1 MILVLGS
8 FNCTEGKGHVM
19 SKLRVAL
26 IAGGWSGEREISLE
40 SGASMYKGLDKDKY
54 EVKRYDPSIDL
65 MRLVEDSKNIDI
77 ALLALHGR
85 KGEDGTVQ
93 GFLELLDLPY
103 VGSGV
108 LASALAMNK
117 AVSKQFFKSAGLTVP
132 RELLFYKD
140 QDIDPAEIFATLGNP
155 VVIKPV
161 AEGSSIGLNI
171 CCTSQELNDGIKGA
185 FALSSELMV
194 EEHIDGRE
202 VSCAVLGNRHPEA
215 LPVIE
220 IIPQKQYRFFS
231 YTAKYVPGASEEI
244 CPASLP
250 SDIYEK
256 VQTNA
261 ITAHC
266 VLGCRNLSRTDMI
279 VTDRDVYV
287 LETNTL
293 PGMTENSLFPLA
305 ARTAGFSFSKLLERL
320 IELAFED

>member
-1 MILVLGS
+1 
-8 FNCTEGKGHVM
+8 M

-26 IAGGWSGEREISLE
+26 LAGGWSAEREISLQ
-40 SGASMYKGLDKDKY
+40 SGAAMYKSLDKDKY
-54 EVKRYDPSIDL
+54 EVKRYDPSTDL
-65 MRLVEDSKNIDI
+65 MRLADDSKNIDI
-77 ALLALHGR
+77 VLSALHGK
-85 KGEDGTVQ
+85 KGEDGAVQ

-117 AVSKQFFKSAGLTVP
+117 AVSKQFFKSAGLAVP
-132 RELLFYKD
+132 RELLVCKD
-140 QDIDPAEIFATLGNP
+140 HDIDPAAVFAALGDP

-161 AEGSSIGLNI
+161 AEGSSIGLHI
-171 CCTSQELNDGIKGA
+171 CSTSQELVAGLEDA
-185 FALSSELMV
+185 FGLSPELIV
-194 EEHIDGRE
+194 EEYIDGRK
-202 VSCAVLGNRHPEA
+202 VSCPVLGNHHPQA

-231 YTAKYVPGASEEI
+231 YAAKYMPGASQEI

-250 SDIYEK
+250 IDLYER
-256 VQTNA
+256 VQTYA
-261 ITAHC
+261 TTAHC

-279 VTDRDVYV
+279 VTDQDIYV

-305 ARTAGFSFSKLLERL
+305 ARTAGISFSQLLERL
-320 IELAFED
+320 LELAFEDQGTF